1 MHFDAFKIKR
11 KYKLETF
18 NLIKTYSNIPECN
31 AKKGARLKLIYMK
44 MKGAVS
50 PVIKSFLSALLF
62 RAVKVWHVRLV
73 SYWLVLAASEF
84 RFNCD

>member
-18 NLIKTYSNIPECN
+18 NVIKIYSNIPECN

-50 PVIKSFLSALLF
+50 PISPFSPALLF

-73 SYWLVLAASEF
+73 SYWLVLAGASEF